1 MSCVGF
7 KAAVDTMDLF
17 VGVVVHDENGDAWSA
32 SAGILVHLAYAVT
45 VQRRRLSWTWL
56 GVHVEGD
63 RLPEARARASSIS
76 RRDPK
81 LRSAERPRS
90 AAGKGPHLAGVAVRL
105 CSRRPRPPQPLR
117 MCQRRLAQVPTPV
130 RSRRRAPLRSELQS
144 PAQAVRRRA
153 DETICY
159 HLQPLPKQHQ
169 RDSTPGLSG
178 SAYSARRLTTIASCV
193 LRAITITAGL
203 LGSGFSSRCGTN
215 GGTKT

>member
-1 MSCVGF
+1 MWRVI
-7 KAAVDTMDLF
+7 
-17 VGVVVHDENGDAWSA
+17 A
-32 SAGILVHLAYAVT
+32 SPK
-45 VQRRRLSWTWL
+45 
-56 GVHVEGD
+56 
-63 RLPEARARASSIS
+63 PER
-76 RRDPK
+76 
-81 LRSAERPRS
+81 ERPRYRGGIRNCAQRRGP
-90 AAGKGPHLAGVAVRL
+90 AAPPAIGPHLAGVAVRL

-178 SAYSARRLTTIASCV
+178 SAYSAGRLTTIASCV

>member
-7 KAAVDTMDLF
+7 KVAVYTVDLF

-32 SAGILVHLAYAVT
+32 SPAILFHLAYAVT

-105 CSRRPRPPQPLR
+105 
-117 MCQRRLAQVPTPV
+117 
-130 RSRRRAPLRSELQS
+130 
-144 PAQAVRRRA
+144 
-153 DETICY
+153 
-159 HLQPLPKQHQ
+159 
-169 RDSTPGLSG
+169 
-178 SAYSARRLTTIASCV
+178 
-193 LRAITITAGL
+193 
-203 LGSGFSSRCGTN
+203 
-215 GGTKT
+215 

>member
-90 AAGKGPHLAGVAVRL
+90 AAGNRASPSGRGRAPVFSATPTAAASTHVSATPGAGSDTREEPTARTLTLRVAVPGAGR
-105 CSRRPRPPQPLR
+105 
-117 MCQRRLAQVPTPV
+117 AQTC
-130 RSRRRAPLRSELQS
+130 R
-144 PAQAVRRRA
+144 
-153 DETICY
+153 
-159 HLQPLPKQHQ
+159 
-169 RDSTPGLSG
+169 
-178 SAYSARRLTTIASCV
+178 
-193 LRAITITAGL
+193 
-203 LGSGFSSRCGTN
+203 
-215 GGTKT
+215 

>member
-7 KAAVDTMDLF
+7 KAAVHTVDLF

-90 AAGKGPHLAGVAVRL
+90 AAGNRASPSGRGRAPVFSATPTAAASTHVSATPGASSDTREEPTSAHPYAQS
-105 CSRRPRPPQPLR
+105 CSPRRRPCVDVPMRRSAITYNRCRNSISGIPLR
-117 MCQRRLAQVPTPV
+117 GCPEVRTAQ
-130 RSRRRAPLRSELQS
+130 E
-144 PAQAVRRRA
+144 
-153 DETICY
+153 D
-159 HLQPLPKQHQ
+159 
-169 RDSTPGLSG
+169 
-178 SAYSARRLTTIASCV
+178 
-193 LRAITITAGL
+193 
-203 LGSGFSSRCGTN
+203 
-215 GGTKT
+215 